1 MEGVDVSN
9 VQRDCNEMFP
19 WGGAWDGTCFID
31 SESGT
36 PRKLSPFHFKL
47 DFYPN
52 DIQSDL

>member
-1 MEGVDVSN
+1 MSQMYRGTVMRCSLAGVLG
-9 VQRDCNEMFP
+9 MAP
-19 WGGAWDGTCFID
+19 CFID